1 MAWLAGGSSLATVV
15 QRLQGAG
22 GAAYS
27 GDWVAAAAGGA
38 AAAGKAVEYFAK
50 TKTGLKDALDKVGKK
65 VLPTPTAIIDGA
77 MLAIFLVDLLNGLSS
92 PDTGSAFSTAKDKYE
107 NVKLNLEAA
116 SPDELRW
123 TGEAADAYKAM
134 NDTLRSLVQ
143 QMEDLDKQ
151 MKDLV
156 ADQAGKVKQA
166 HMCVTVSTLVLTG
179 CLGVAMALYLIPITG
194 PEISCAFQILA
205 AFGACASVFAFEMFT
220 LSNSMSISH
229 SVDALSISYGELAG
243 RAQTEMAGTFGEIKG
258 KVAAQT
264 ASQLSSFT
272 AVSDGL
278 SAFAAAPTIQSLANT
293 SLGRESA
300 SPAQRVLLD
309 AASEA
314 HATSS
319 ADAAAQAPSETAP
332 AAPAAPAFAPP
343 SPAQMTQMAQA
354 SSALSQ
360 PVNQVSQTVSQ
371 TVGQAQQLAASARGQ
386 GAVGDAAADEAGA
399 ASGAAGAE
407 RAPVEVAEVGTEAG
421 ADRPGRVL

>member
-179 CLGVAMALYLIPITG
+179 CLG
-194 PEISCAFQILA
+194 
-205 AFGACASVFAFEMFT
+205 
-220 LSNSMSISH
+220 
-229 SVDALSISYGELAG
+229 
-243 RAQTEMAGTFGEIKG
+243 
-258 KVAAQT
+258 
-264 ASQLSSFT
+264 
-272 AVSDGL
+272 
-278 SAFAAAPTIQSLANT
+278 
-293 SLGRESA
+293 RESWF
-300 SPAQRVLLD
+300 PARSMAPCRRGAVRVVGQVPSCP
-309 AASEA
+309 AAS
-314 HATSS
+314 
-319 ADAAAQAPSETAP
+319 
-332 AAPAAPAFAPP
+332 
-343 SPAQMTQMAQA
+343 
-354 SSALSQ
+354 
-360 PVNQVSQTVSQ
+360 
-371 TVGQAQQLAASARGQ
+371 
-386 GAVGDAAADEAGA
+386 
-399 ASGAAGAE
+399 
-407 RAPVEVAEVGTEAG
+407 
-421 ADRPGRVL
+421 RPGRSRAGRPPTRGAR

>member
-27 GDWVAAAAGGA
+27 GDWVSAAAGGA

-116 SPDELRW
+116 NPDELRW

-134 NDTLRSLVQ
+134 NDALRSLVQ
-143 QMEDLDKQ
+143 QMEELDKQ
-151 MKDLV
+151 MKNLV

-166 HMCVTVSTLVLTG
+166 HMCVTVSTLVLTA

-194 PEISCAFQILA
+194 PEISCAFQIVA

-258 KVAAQT
+258 EVAAKT

-319 ADAAAQAPSETAP
+319 TDTAAQAPSETAP
-332 AAPAAPAFAPP
+332 AAPAFAPP
-343 SPAQMTQMAQA
+343 SPAQTAQMAQA

-360 PVNQVSQTVSQ
+360 PVNQVSQTV
-371 TVGQAQQLAASARGQ
+371 GQAQQLAASARGQ
-386 GAVGDAAADEAGA
+386 GAAGDAPAAKAADEAGA

-407 RAPVEVAEVGTEAG
+407 RAPVEVAEAGAEAG